1 VTANPEQILYGAMDG
16 QESLRLAGRLE
27 AAHVTFTLPSR
38 LV

>member
-1 VTANPEQILYGAMDG
+1 VTANPELILDGAMDG
-16 QESLRLAGRLE
+16 QESSRPTGRLE